1 MAPQSQFIRPPSN
14 ISSINP
20 LILTSTYCFGAIDR
34 SSFYHKLLENMKI
47 LLIAGYFPPY
57 APVSATRVNKLAKYW
72 HDLGHEVRVLA
83 PRNAG
88 FPPVMQPEIPA
99 EQVIFTPIFEV
110 IEVPGRIKTKVKA
123 WLGRN
128 TEKTPEAKAAV
139 PPDTAAANTLKGPS

>member
-1 MAPQSQFIRPPSN
+1 
-14 ISSINP
+14 
-20 LILTSTYCFGAIDR
+20 
-34 SSFYHKLLENMKI
+34 I

-139 PPDTAAANTLKGPS
+139 PPDTAAANTLKGPSFAARLSATYAGLVSTPDSRIGWYRHAVRAGRA